1 MELGTQ
7 MVADNGVEMGLGE
20 LMESDGD
27 PLVLSITL
35 EGLAAAVFRQAARA
49 LATDHETVAAY
60 FLGLGADLWMK
71 GRTTERVSR
80 QSQPERQPMLGLYD
94 REEAV

>member
-1 MELGTQ
+1 MCIR
-7 MVADNGVEMGLGE
+7 D
-20 LMESDGD
+20 
-27 PLVLSITL
+27 
-35 EGLAAAVFRQAARA
+35 R
-49 LATDHETVAAY
+49 ATDHETVAAY
-60 FLGLGADLWMK
+60 FLGLGAGLWMK